1 MQFFQTDTRYIKEN
15 IDEIRRIEK
24 YSPYKLSGSQIAS
37 FNGAVIDDEMLRT
50 GRPYYQI
57 YPQIFDPVSDT
68 TLDLDIEDWKV
79 PFDIIEI
86 RMPKTQCPLI
96 PIQPNS
102 SVGVMSIQVF
112 KNFYKRMAIPIAD
125 GRCITYQF
133 IKNTLPEY
141 LPRFVA
147 KFDNRIAIKVNLFDF
162 DNSQNENKGRYII
175 TSLEYAPEIKIRDAV
190 DTTIRRIMA
199 KESFYSTDPDLKD
212 MSGEAWSTILKLA
225 LGISLLA
232 TGSQKILEYD
242 VLSKHLE
249 AYRKMRDKGD
259 VSECR
264 RIEDIAKKK
273 GKYGWNIGRPAER
286 RLPLSVGNSYDSGEC
301 NGGSHHHY
309 RSYRCG
315 HWHIYHTGA
324 HRTKVKIVWLN
335 PTVVRPDLPNREWNE

>member
-1 MQFFQTDTRYIKEN
+1 MQFFQTNTHFLKEN
-15 IDEIRRIEK
+15 LDEVRRIEK
-24 YSPYKLSGSQIAS
+24 YCPNELSGSDIVTM
-37 FNGAVIDDEMLRT
+37 NGLLTDDEMLKN

-57 YPQIFDPVSDT
+57 YPEVFGAVSDT

-79 PFDIIEI
+79 PFDCFEI
-86 RMPKTQCPLI
+86 RMPKTARPLI
-96 PIQPNS
+96 PVQPNS
-102 SVGVMSIQVF
+102 SFGVMSIQVF
-112 KNFYKRMAIPIAD
+112 RNFYKRLAVISQDGTCCTYQYIRNEHPESLHQFIAD
-125 GRCITYQF
+125 LSNHT
-133 IKNTLPEY
+133 
-141 LPRFVA
+141 
-147 KFDNRIAIKVNLFDF
+147 AIKVNICDF
-162 DNSQNENKGRYII
+162 EYPQNEHEHQYIMI
-175 TSLEYAPEIKIRDAV
+175 TLGYAPNTRIRDVV

-199 KESFYSTDPDLKD
+199 KESFYSTDPELKD
-212 MSGEAWSTILKLA
+212 MSGEAWGTTLKLA

-232 TGSQKILEYD
+232 TGSEKILEYD

-315 HWHIYHTGA
+315 HWHIYHTGV

-335 PTVVRPDLPNREWNE
+335 PTVVRPDLPNREQIA